1 MTFSI
6 IARCRE
12 TGQFGAA
19 IASSSPAVASRCIR
33 ARAGIGVAAS
43 QNVTDPQLAN
53 VLLDLVKY
61 DLTPKQALAELQ
73 NSAEFIAYRQ
83 LAVINA
89 TDEPAAFS
97 GTHTL
102 GVFNTTIGKNAVC
115 SGNLLAD
122 KAITETMLTAFEHA
136 EGVLAERLMAAMLAG
151 VEAGGEAG
159 PVHSAGLM
167 VVDKMPW
174 PVVDLRVDW
183 AETEPIQ
190 QLHAAWKIYEP
201 QLSSYVQRALN
212 PTLAPSYGVPGDL

>member
-19 IASSSPAVASRCIR
+19 ISSSSPAVASRCIR

-73 NSAEFIAYRQ
+73 NSTEFIAYRQ
-83 LAVINA
+83 LAVLNA

-97 GTHTL
+97 GVHTL
-102 GVFNTTIGKNAVC
+102 GVFHTSVGKDAVC
-115 SGNLLAD
+115 SGNLLAAPSVTD
-122 KAITETMLTAFEHA
+122 TMLAAFDA
-136 EGVLAERLMAAMLAG
+136 ATGVLAERLMAAMQAG
-151 VEAGGEAG
+151 VAAGGEAG

-183 AETEPIQ
+183 AEQDPIAE
-190 QLHAAWKIYEP
+190 LYAAWKVYEP
-201 QLSSYVQRALN
+201 QMVSYVQRALN